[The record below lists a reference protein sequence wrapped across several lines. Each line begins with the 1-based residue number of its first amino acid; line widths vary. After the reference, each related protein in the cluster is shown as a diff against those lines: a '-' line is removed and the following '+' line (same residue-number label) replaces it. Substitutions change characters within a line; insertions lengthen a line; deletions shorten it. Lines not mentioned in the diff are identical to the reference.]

1 VAFISFY
8 RFVLLDVAYSDR
20 AGQKFWETKHLE
32 ITNKDLLFE
41 EWRTMQVDIQQKPK
55 TYIVINPVAGLSEL
69 VTVREKIEIAFQSR
83 DIPFEIYET
92 TGNENLRQKVRNA
105 VKKGFQL
112 FVSAGG
118 DGTLSGVIDGLVDT
132 QIPLVIL
139 PTGTWNTVAQI
150 MNIPLQIDPA
160 LELVFQEHTIRTID
174 ALQVDQ
180 GFFILSVSAGVGSR
194 TMEDVNRQEKRRFG
208 KFVDLWKGLSQLL
221 EFRSYLF
228 DVKIDGKPS
237 RFRAS
242 ELMVANSGSL
252 GLKALQLDPGIRMDD
267 GKLNVCRI
275 YANTLGEYLSLA
287 ISMLRGDQKYNWNV
301 LCMEATKEV
310 EIRCREKLPVQGD
323 GDIIGRLPVTVKIYP
338 KAIQIVAPINSET

>member
-1 VAFISFY
+1 
-8 RFVLLDVAYSDR
+8 
-20 AGQKFWETKHLE
+20 
-32 ITNKDLLFE
+32 
-41 EWRTMQVDIQQKPK
+41 MQVDIQQKPK
-55 TYIVINPVAGLSEL
+55 TFVVVNPVAGVSQLE
-69 VTVREKIEIAFQSR
+69 TVREKIESAFQSR

-92 TGNENLRQKVRNA
+92 TGNENLRQKVRSA
-105 VKKGFQL
+105 VKQGFQL

-118 DGTLSGVIDGLVDT
+118 DGTLSGVIDGLVGT

-150 MNIPLQIDPA
+150 MNIPLQIDQA
-160 LELVFQEHTIRTID
+160 LELVFQKHTIQMVD

-194 TMEDVNRQEKRRFG
+194 TMENVKRQEKRRFG
-208 KFVDLWKGLSQLL
+208 KLVDLWKGIKQLM

-242 ELMVANSGSL
+242 ELMVANSASL
-252 GLKALQLDPGIRMDD
+252 GLKALQLDPSIRMDD

-275 YANTLGEYLSLA
+275 YANTLGDYLKLA
-287 ISMLRGDQKYNWNV
+287 VSMLRGDQKHNWNV
-301 LCMEATKEV
+301 FCMEATKEV
-310 EIRCREKLPVQGD
+310 EIRCSEKLPVQGD
-323 GDIIGRLPVTVKIYP
+323 GDIIGRLPVTIKIIP
-338 KAIQIVAPINSET
+338 KAVQIVTPVNSET

>member
-1 VAFISFY
+1 M
-8 RFVLLDVAYSDR
+8 
-20 AGQKFWETKHLE
+20 K
-32 ITNKDLLFE
+32 
-41 EWRTMQVDIQQKPK
+41 VDIQQKPK
-55 TYIVINPVAGLSEL
+55 TYIVVNPVAGVSQPQA
-69 VTVREKIEIAFQSR
+69 VRERIEAALLSR

-92 TGNENLRQKVRNA
+92 TGDEDLRQKVRSA
-105 VKKGFQL
+105 VKQGFKL

-118 DGTLSGVIDGLVDT
+118 DGTLSGVIDGLVGT
-132 QIPLVIL
+132 QIPLIIL

-160 LELVFQEHTIRTID
+160 LELVFQDHTIRTVD

-180 GFFILSVSAGVGSR
+180 SFFILSVSAGVGSR
-194 TMEDVNRQEKRRFG
+194 TMEDVKRQEKRRFG
-208 KFVDLWKGLSQLL
+208 KLVDLWKGLSQLM

-242 ELMVANSGSL
+242 ELLVVNSASL
-252 GLKALQLDPGIRMDD
+252 GLKALQLDPSIRMDD

-275 YANTLGEYLSLA
+275 YANTLGEYFKLA
-287 ISMLRGDQKYNWNV
+287 ISMLRGDQKHNWNV
-301 LCMEATKEV
+301 FCMEATKQV

-323 GDIIGRLPVTVKIYP
+323 GDIIGRLPVTVKIVP
-338 KAIQIVAPINSET
+338 KAIQIVTPANSET

>member
-1 VAFISFY
+1 M
-8 RFVLLDVAYSDR
+8 
-20 AGQKFWETKHLE
+20 K
-32 ITNKDLLFE
+32 
-41 EWRTMQVDIQQKPK
+41 VDIQQKPK
-55 TYIVINPVAGLSEL
+55 TYVVVNPVAGVSQPEA
-69 VTVREKIEIAFQSR
+69 VREKIETAFQSR

-92 TGNENLRQKVRNA
+92 TGDEDLRQKVRNA
-105 VKKGFQL
+105 VQQGFRL

-118 DGTLSGVIDGLVDT
+118 DGTLSGVIDGLVGT
-132 QIPLVIL
+132 QIPLIIL

-160 LELVFQEHTIRTID
+160 LELIFQEHTIRTVD

-194 TMEDVNRQEKRRFG
+194 TMEDVKREEKRHFG
-208 KFVDLWKGLSQLL
+208 KLVDLWKGIKQLM

-228 DVKIDGKPS
+228 DIKIDGQPA

-242 ELMVANSGSL
+242 ELMVANSASL
-252 GLKALQLDPGIRMDD
+252 SLKALQLDPSIRMDD

-275 YANTLGEYLSLA
+275 YANTLGEYFRLA
-287 ISMLRGDQKYNWNV
+287 ISMLRGDQKHNWNI
-301 LCMEATKEV
+301 LCIEATKEV

-338 KAIQIVAPINSET
+338 KAVQIVTPINSEI